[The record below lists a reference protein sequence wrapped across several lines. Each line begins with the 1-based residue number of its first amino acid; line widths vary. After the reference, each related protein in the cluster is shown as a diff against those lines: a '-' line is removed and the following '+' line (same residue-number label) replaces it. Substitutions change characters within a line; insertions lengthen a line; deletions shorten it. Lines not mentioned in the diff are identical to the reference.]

1 MERLELNTV
10 KREKTSKG
18 AIKEMRKKGFIPA
31 VVYGKEVENTLLAV
45 DWKEL
50 FQALNTSAG
59 SNVLID
65 LVMEDN
71 GGTRKETVMV
81 REVQKHPLKEFYL
94 HVDFIGISLKDKV
107 EVKVPIYFKGEPK
120 GSREGGVPSI
130 QIREVMVESLP
141 TAIPEYL
148 EVDVSDLDIGESL
161 NIGDLMVPEGVE
173 IVDDPEETIITVV
186 VPTEVEEPVV
196 EEEEELEEELEE
208 APEGEEAPAE
218 DEGEEEEA

>member
-1 MERLELNTV
+1 MERLELKTV
-10 KREKTSKG
+10 KRESTSKG
-18 AIKEMRKKGFIPA
+18 AKKEMRRKGLIPA
-31 VVYGKEVENTLLAV
+31 VVYGKEIDNTLLAV

-65 LVMEDN
+65 LVMEGNDQK
-71 GGTRKETVMV
+71 RKETVMV
-81 REVQKHPLKEFYL
+81 REVQKHPLKDFYL

-107 EVKVPIYFKGEPK
+107 EVKVPIYFNGEPK
-120 GSREGGVPSI
+120 GSKEGGVPSI

-173 IVDDPEETIITVV
+173 ILDDPEETIITVV
-186 VPTEVEEPVV
+186 VPTEEPVV

-208 APEGEEAPAE
+208 AAEGEEAPEE
-218 DEGEEEEA
+218 DEGEEEA